1 LDHMCIHRIGGSNS
15 HREKG
20 DGSGAAAPI
29 TKLSR
34 LALKDALLELEIA
47 ARKTRDASSSAVLQ
61 LFQSAEKRFGLEVE
75 IPDPALRNL
84 FQLHVLAVEEL
95 LAQAIELWSLPPLG
109 RAAPA
114 LRVLSDCELGDDCAV
129 GLEVAADLKEAER
142 SVLQARDR
150 CIGRLSAEVFAPMD
164 QRLHTHE
171 QIREALRQRRRL
183 GKFADSARLAVA
195 TLRKGEVAE
204 TGLRSLS
211 GMGGPLEEAEARLK
225 EDMQRASQLD
235 EQVLLQLMQLKNT
248 SVDVVKVPWASLVQ
262 IQAEYFMAQQVAWA
276 PLGEAFDDYGGLA
289 SVQIT

>member
-1 LDHMCIHRIGGSNS
+1 MQPPA
-15 HREKG
+15 EEG

-95 LAQAIELWSLPPLG
+95 LAQVRSQALATLEAIELWSLPPLG